1 VNASDIIEER
11 YRLER
16 LLGTGGMSEVWLAED
31 LRLGRWVALKIL
43 RDGGAA
49 GELASDLEREAR
61 LVARLQHPNIVSVFD
76 TGRHDGRPFVVME
89 YVHGLSLRDLMQ
101 HRGRMSESEALRYAL
116 QIAGALQYAH
126 EQGVVH
132 CDIKPENILV
142 TEQGVAKAADFGV
155 ADTVTRTLSPEEA
168 RGILGTIAYIAPEV
182 LQGDRPDPRSD
193 VYSLALTVY
202 EMVAGRLPFTGAS
215 PAALAGQRLAMA
227 APPVRTFAPDV
238 SAGLEG
244 VLARALTIIPDD
256 RYQGAGEFASAL
268 RSIGRQVPA
277 AAAGGPP
284 PPVRSPRPAPAPAR
298 RHPTERLA
306 TAGGRRPPPPRQT
319 AGPGAAVLWAI
330 VGAIGLAAI
339 GGAVAALVLTGNDSS
354 PPAPTPTPTATI
366 PAATPTQPQLPTRDP
381 PRTATPTPTAE
392 PTPTPTPTATAT
404 EQPTRTPTS
413 TRTPSPTPQTPVTVT
428 PTPPETVTPA
438 PSPTEQGRRFPRRP
452 NAALERA
459 LSQRE

>member
-1 VNASDIIEER
+1 VNASDIIDER

-43 RDGGAA
+43 RDGSANGD
-49 GELASDLEREAR
+49 LASDLEREAR

-76 TGRHDGRPFVVME
+76 TGRHNGRPFVVME
-89 YVHGLSLRDLMQ
+89 YVHGLSLRDLME
-101 HRGRMSESEALRYAL
+101 HRGRMSEGEALRYAV
-116 QIAGALQYAH
+116 QVAGALQYAH

-182 LQGDRPDPRSD
+182 LQGERPDARSD

-202 EMVAGRLPFTGAS
+202 EMVAGRLPFAGAGA
-215 PAALAGQRLAMA
+215 AALAGQRLAMA

-244 VLARALTIIPDD
+244 VLARALTIVPED

-268 RSIGRQVPA
+268 RNIGRQAPA
-277 AAAGGPP
+277 AAIGAPP

-306 TAGGRRPPPPRQT
+306 TTGGRRPPPPRRN

-339 GGAVAALVLTGNDSS
+339 GGAVAALMLTDNSSS
-354 PPAPTPTPTATI
+354 PPEPTATPTATI
-366 PAATPTQPQLPTRDP
+366 PAATPTEPQLPTRDP
-381 PRTATPTPTAE
+381 TRTATPTPTQE
-392 PTPTPTPTATAT
+392 PTPTPTPSPTPTQ
-404 EQPTRTPTS
+404 QPTPTPTP
-413 TRTPSPTPQTPVTVT
+413 TPSPSPTAQTPQTATPTQAVGT
-428 PTPPETVTPA
+428 PTPPG
-438 PSPTEQGRRFPRRP
+438 QGRRPIRP
-452 NAALERA
+452 NPQAIRSL
-459 LSQRE
+459 LQPQ